1 MSIIVVSSMLLDVTT
16 FGTSIPSR
24 FGTIE
29 VGEVRFITTSS
40 LS

>member
-1 MSIIVVSSMLLDVTT
+1 VLLDVTT

-24 FGTIE
+24 FGTVK
-29 VGEVRFITTSS
+29 VGEVRFTTTSS